1 MKNLV
6 NCNGKIVPGDQ
17 PVITLD
23 NRAFHFGDGLFES
36 MRVVEGR
43 ACFLDAHWARMNSG
57 AEILKMEVPDGLDRA
72 SFGKHI
78 QELISAVGMTSG
90 RCRFT
95 LYRGGS
101 GYYRPERNDAVF
113 TIEAKE
119 LPEPYHT
126 LNEQGSMV
134 DIWPGMRKPIND
146 LSRHKT
152 LNCQYYIMGS
162 LWARDRGLDDCLLQN
177 ERGNIIESSSGNLFI
192 VSNGVLYTPS
202 LADGC
207 LGGVMRAQ
215 IINLALANG
224 IKVYE
229 CSLNPQ
235 NLLAADELFFTNAV
249 RGLQWI
255 GTYRTKRYAH
265 KMSAALVELL
275 VNATKQQG
283 TG

>member
-1 MKNLV
+1 MTSMV
-6 NCNGKIVPGDQ
+6 NINGQVVPGDR

-23 NRAFHFGDGLFES
+23 NRAFRYGDGLFES
-36 MRVVEGR
+36 IRVVRG
-43 ACFLDAHWARMNSG
+43 APCFIDAHWARLTTG
-57 AEILKMEVPDGLDRA
+57 AELLRIKVPPQLDRPGFERA
-72 SFGKHI
+72 I
-78 QELISAVGMTSG
+78 LELVQANSIDSG

-95 LYRGGS
+95 LYRGGGGWYKPES
-101 GYYRPERNDAVF
+101 DEGMYTVELTAAEEPTYR
-113 TIEAKE
+113 
-119 LPEPYHT
+119 
-126 LNEQGSMV
+126 LNPQGLMV
-134 DIWPGMRKPIND
+134 DIWPEMRKPINE

-152 LNCQYYIMGS
+152 LNCQYYIMAA
-162 LWARDRGLDDCLLQN
+162 LWSRQKGLDDCLLQN
-177 ERGNIIESSSGNLFI
+177 ERGNIIESSAGNLFI

-235 NLLAADELFFTNAV
+235 NLLAADEVFFTNAV
-249 RGLQWI
+249 RGLQWV

-265 KMSAALVELL
+265 RLVGQLVDLL
-275 VNATKQQG
+275 VKSTLS
-283 TG
+283 